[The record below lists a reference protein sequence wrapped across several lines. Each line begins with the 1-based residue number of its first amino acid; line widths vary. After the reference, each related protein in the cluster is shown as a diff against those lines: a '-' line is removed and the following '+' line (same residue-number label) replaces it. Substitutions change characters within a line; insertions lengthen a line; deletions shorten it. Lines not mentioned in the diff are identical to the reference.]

1 MIPLVDIG
9 LGPEEKDAI
18 NKVLTSRWLTMGEVT
33 KRFED
38 EFARY
43 MGVKHAIAVANG
55 TAALHLSCLSLG
67 LGTGDEIIQPAINFV
82 AAANMSIAVGATP
95 VFADINRLDEPTI
108 SPIDIEKRITPSTK
122 CVLVM
127 HYGGYPCRMAEI
139 QDICKRHKIALIE
152 DACHA
157 VGARYVD
164 KQQRSPHDK
173 MAGNL
178 GDIACFSFFSNKN
191 LTTGEGGMVVTNR
204 DDLAE
209 KIRLLRSHGMT
220 TLTLDR
226 HKGHASSYDVVTN
239 GYNYRFDEI
248 RAAIGSIQLTKL
260 ENNNRRRKKLVSV
273 YHRNLTELPGWTIPF
288 TDYSGESAYHLM
300 VAVTSENKIR
310 DQIVRS
316 LKAAGIQTSLHYP
329 YIPDFKIF
337 KHLSTPELS
346 HSRLF
351 ADRVITLPLF
361 PNLEESQVEE
371 ICSHII
377 SCCANYV
384 D

>member
-1 MIPLVDIG
+1 
-9 LGPEEKDAI
+9 
-18 NKVLTSRWLTMGEVT
+18 
-33 KRFED
+33 
-38 EFARY
+38 
-43 MGVKHAIAVANG
+43 
-55 TAALHLSCLSLG
+55 
-67 LGTGDEIIQPAINFV
+67 
-82 AAANMSIAVGATP
+82 
-95 VFADINRLDEPTI
+95 
-108 SPIDIEKRITPSTK
+108 
-122 CVLVM
+122 
-127 HYGGYPCRMAEI
+127 
-139 QDICKRHKIALIE
+139 
-152 DACHA
+152 
-157 VGARYVD
+157 
-164 KQQRSPHDK
+164 
-173 MAGNL
+173 
-178 GDIACFSFFSNKN
+178 
-191 LTTGEGGMVVTNR
+191 MVVTNR

-239 GYNYRFDEI
+239 GYNYRFDGI